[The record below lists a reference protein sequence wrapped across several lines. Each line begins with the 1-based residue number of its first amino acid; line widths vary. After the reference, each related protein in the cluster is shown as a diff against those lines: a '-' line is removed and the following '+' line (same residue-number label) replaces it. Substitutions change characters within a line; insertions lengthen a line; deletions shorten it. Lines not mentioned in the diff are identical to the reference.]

1 MNKIKKKIKSLKRV
15 IFGRTMVV
23 VLGLGLQL
31 YFLFSALVFF
41 SDNLVFFTAASS
53 VLSLVVI
60 IYIINEKTNPYYK
73 LAWVVPIMLI
83 PIFGTV
89 MYIYVKLELGT
100 HMMKK
105 RTIELVKKTSE
116 FIPQDKEV
124 LKELSGNDP
133 KESILPYI

>member
-60 IYIINEKTNPYYK
+60 IYMINEKTNPYFK

-105 RTIELVKKTSE
+105 ADDRA
-116 FIPQDKEV
+116 D
-124 LKELSGNDP
+124 
-133 KESILPYI
+133 